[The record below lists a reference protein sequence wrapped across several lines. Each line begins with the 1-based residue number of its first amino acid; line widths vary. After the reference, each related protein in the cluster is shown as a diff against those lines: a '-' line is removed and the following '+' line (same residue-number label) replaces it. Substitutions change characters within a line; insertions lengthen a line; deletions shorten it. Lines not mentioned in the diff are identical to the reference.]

1 MKRLLSLLLA
11 AAMLCGALPA
21 ALAADLEPPL
31 YEQMDYES
39 SDAMM
44 DEMFDYGRVDYDWVV
59 EHYRQ
64 RYAEIQADP
73 AVALDYYGY
82 SSLEELDAMV
92 DYGYWESREGF
103 YRQMAVWMVQE
114 DQWSFVPPLSVT
126 YNGEKIAFP
135 DAQPVQTGGRTM
147 VPLRAAAEAM
157 GAQVG
162 YQSGSVTVE
171 TQDAHLRFTLGEK
184 ELYWS
189 GAEEE
194 KPEGFVQTEDGE
206 AYCRLM
212 DVTPYEKDGRTYI
225 SARYLAE
232 AFGLT
237 VKWDEYNQIVDL
249 YDRAGLVADI
259 DGRFTILNRW
269 YAAQP
274 KHDPAETLR
283 TVVNISM
290 LYTELNSIDGNVSYP
305 MKGKLSVTTEDGG
318 FEADIQ
324 LDLYAL
330 VRKTFDQL
338 GMLMGDTAEIAAAI
352 ERLKPDLEN
361 ASCDLIYN
369 VSEDVLYFRCPLLL
383 RVMREVDAESLTES
397 DPNIWVKVPNA
408 FGGEAPDLEGQFR
421 MQSLGAAGTV
431 GATLVADAEHG
442 YGMYGWR
449 TNIWK
454 EANRAADYNE
464 KRLGDSLFT
473 QSGDRYTMRFD
484 VRANAEGS
492 DEEQL
497 LADAG
502 VAYRKGELM
511 LNVSSGAFEGSY
523 EQREQGYSLFSSRDT
538 LKSYTFSGNADK
550 MKITAVEHLK
560 NTSITEWTI
569 GLEKRKG
576 EASPATEPPKNSKI
590 VDYDKLFGIEEE
602 PVDDCTG
609 P

>member
-11 AAMLCGALPA
+11 AALLCGAMPA

-31 YEQMDYES
+31 YEQMGYES
-39 SDAMM
+39 ADAMM
-44 DEMFDYGRVDYDWVV
+44 DTLFDYGRVDYDWVV
-59 EHYRQ
+59 ERYRQ
-64 RYAEIQADP
+64 RYAEILADP
-73 AVALDYYGY
+73 TEALEYYGV
-82 SSLEELDAMV
+82 SSLEELDEMIEF
-92 DYGYWESREGF
+92 GYWASREDYF
-103 YRQMAVWMVQE
+103 SRIAFWMVRD
-114 DQWSFVPPLSVT
+114 DQWDFVPPLSVT

-157 GAQVG
+157 GAEVG
-162 YQSGSVTVE
+162 YQSGSVTVQME
-171 TQDAHLRFTLGEK
+171 DALVRFTLGEK

-189 GAEEE
+189 GAEEQ
-194 KPEGFVQTEDGE
+194 KPEGFVPTEDGT
-206 AYCRLM
+206 AYYRLM
-212 DVTPYEKDGRTYI
+212 DAVPYEKDGRTYI

-237 VKWDEYNQIVDL
+237 VKWDEYCQTVDL
-249 YDRAGLVADI
+249 YDRAGLIADI
-259 DGRFTILNRW
+259 DGRFTVLNRW

-274 KHDPAETLR
+274 RHDPAETLR

-305 MKGKLSVTTEDGG
+305 MKGKLSVISENGG

-330 VRKTFDQL
+330 VRKTFDQ
-338 GMLMGDTAEIAAAI
+338 MSMWMGDPAEITAAI
-352 ERLKPDLEN
+352 ERLKGDLKN

-369 VSEDVLYFRCPLLL
+369 AGEDVLYFRCPLLL
-383 RVMREVDAESLTES
+383 RVMREVDAESITES
-397 DPNIWVKVPNA
+397 DPNVWVKVPYA
-408 FGGEAPDLEGQFR
+408 FGGEAPDLGQQYR

-431 GATLVADAEHG
+431 GATLLADAEQG

-449 TNIWK
+449 TDIWK
-454 EANRAADYNE
+454 QANEAAAYQE
-464 KRLGDSLFT
+464 KWLGDGCFT

-484 VRANAEGS
+484 VRADAEGGE
-492 DEEQL
+492 DERL
-497 LADAG
+497 LADIG
-502 VAYRKGELM
+502 VAYRKGELT
-511 LNVSSGAFEGSY
+511 LNVANGAFEGAY
-523 EQREQGYSLFSSRDT
+523 EQREKGYSLFSARDT
-538 LKSYTFSGNADK
+538 LTSYTFSGNADN

-576 EASPATEPPKNSKI
+576 AVSPVSEPPKNSKI
-590 VDYDKLFGIEEE
+590 VDYDKLFGVEEE
-602 PVDDCTG
+602 PVDDCAG
-609 P
+609 S